1 MENAAP
7 DLGRRAAEA
16 NAKFLLA
23 LAILVFLAAGTL
35 AYWQGWLFLVH
46 FAAWSAGTSIY
57 FYYRDSALLE
67 KRMRAGPAA
76 ETEPAQKRIQ
86 LFTSIV
92 MIALIL
98 VSILDHRFG
107 WSTVPAWAVIAGN
120 LLIAA
125 GFMFVVVVLR
135 ENSFASATIEVAEGQ
150 KVVSTG
156 PYALVRHP
164 MYAGVLPLA
173 SGIPLALGSWWGLV
187 IVPLILVGLI
197 LRLLDEEGHLRR
209 DLPGY
214 QDYCLEVRYRLVPG
228 IW

>member
-1 MENAAP
+1 MQNAAP

-16 NAKFLLA
+16 NAEFLVA
-23 LAILVFLAAGTL
+23 LAVMVFLAAGTL
-35 AYWQGWLFLVH
+35 AYWQGWLFLAT
-46 FAAWSAGTSIY
+46 FAAWSAGSSAY
-57 FYYRDSALLE
+57 FYYRDPALLE

-76 ETEPAQKRIQ
+76 ETEPVQKRIQ
-86 LFTSIV
+86 LFTSVV

-98 VSILDHRFG
+98 VSVLDYRFG
-107 WSTVPAWAVIAGN
+107 WSTVPVWAVISGN
-120 LLIAA
+120 LLISA
-125 GFMFVVVVLR
+125 GFASFVVVLR
-135 ENSFASATIEVAEGQ
+135 ENSFASATIQISEDQ

-164 MYAGVLPLA
+164 MYAAVLPLT

-187 IVPLILVGLI
+187 IVPLIFVGLI

-214 QDYCLEVRYRLVPG
+214 QDYCLKVRYRLVPG